1 MERYHQYSDGEN
13 FPFSEHFVTFSNPWN
28 SERGHKMWEPPGCF
42 GHDKR
47 VLCNRSFINLNEL

>member
-28 SERGHKMWEPPGCF
+28 SECGHKMWEPPGCF

-47 VLCNRSFINLNEL
+47 VLCNRSFINL